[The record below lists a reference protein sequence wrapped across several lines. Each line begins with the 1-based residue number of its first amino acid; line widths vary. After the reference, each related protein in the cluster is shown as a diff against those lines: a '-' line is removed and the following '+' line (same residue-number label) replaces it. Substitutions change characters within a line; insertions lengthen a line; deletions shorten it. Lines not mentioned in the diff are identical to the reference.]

1 MEKTK
6 KSFISKMINHA
17 KGLGKEM
24 NNTLGDI
31 YNLRQRLILKRE
43 EVRIKIKED
52 GHRKKVRRL
61 NDKENK
67 DE

>member
-1 MEKTK
+1 
-6 KSFISKMINHA
+6 MINHA